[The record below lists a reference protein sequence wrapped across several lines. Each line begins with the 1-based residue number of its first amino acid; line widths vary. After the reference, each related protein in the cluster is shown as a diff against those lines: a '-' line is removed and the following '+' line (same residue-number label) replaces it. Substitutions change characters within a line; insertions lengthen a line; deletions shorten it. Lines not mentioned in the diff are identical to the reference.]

1 MPGKTILFT
10 SGKGGVGKTTSTAN
24 IAVALAAQDPNIN
37 VCMIDMDI
45 GLRNLD
51 IQLGLEN
58 RIVYNLVDVV
68 DGSCKARQALV
79 KDKRLPNL
87 SLLPAAQT
95 RDKSAVTPEQM
106 VVLIDELREM
116 FDLILIDSPAGI
128 EQGFHNS
135 VAAADEAI
143 IITTAEMSAVRDA
156 DRVIGLLEAYPR
168 KINCWLLINRLRPLM
183 VKSNDMMSVDDV
195 MEILGIKLLGVIPE
209 DERIIVSTNK
219 GEPLS
224 LAVNR
229 TSGAGQAFRNVA
241 LRLTGVEVPLM
252 DIFGE
257 NQNVF
262 VKQFKKLKSLIKFG

>member
-1 MPGKTILFT
+1 MSGKTILFT

-24 IAVALAAQDPNIN
+24 IGVALAAQDPNIN
-37 VCMIDMDI
+37 ICLIDMDI

-58 RIVYNLVDVV
+58 RIVYNIVDVV
-68 DGSCKARQALV
+68 DGVCKVRQALV

-87 SLLPAAQT
+87 ALLPAAQT
-95 RDKSAVTPEQM
+95 RDKSSVTPEQM
-106 VVLIDELREM
+106 ISLTNELREM

-128 EQGFHNS
+128 EQGFYNS
-135 VAAADEAI
+135 VSAADEAI
-143 IITTAEMSAVRDA
+143 IITTPEMSSVRDA
-156 DRVIGLLEAYPR
+156 DRVIGLLEAYPK
-168 KINCWLLINRLRPLM
+168 KINCWLVINRLRASM
-183 VKSNDMMSVDDV
+183 VEVNEMMSVDDV

-209 DERIIVSTNK
+209 DEKIIVSTNK

-224 LAVNR
+224 LSLKNQ
-229 TSGAGQAFRNVA
+229 GAGQAYRNIA

-252 DIFGE
+252 DIYGE

-262 VKQFKKLKSLIKFG
+262 IKQIRKLRSLIKFG